1 MQATYPGIWAF
12 DLAGPAVVERLEM
25 RRFLDPG
32 VAIGALGALAIVA
45 VLALVGVFEG
55 EQGGGGS
62 GGAGVSP
69 ALGLE
74 GGERV
79 QRIYEDLNGGV
90 VFIQA
95 RIGGE
100 QLSPFGAPQPQQ
112 GVATGTGFLI
122 DDEGLIV
129 TNAHVVENAVEVALR
144 AADDRVIPA
153 EVVGVD
159 ISTDLAVLRVDPEAL
174 DARPLPLGDVDGV
187 AVGDPVVAMGN
198 PFGLDDTI
206 TAGIVSA
213 KQRRISAPDGF
224 TIQDV
229 IQTDAAVNPGNS
241 GGPLIDLA
249 GRVIGVNSQIATGGQ
264 AQQFAGIAFAIPVST
279 VREIVP
285 DLLDDGEVSRPY
297 LGVTPLDV
305 PPRLAESLGL
315 EEPGGAYVYSV
326 ERGSPADQAGLEGD
340 RAATQGALLGGGDVV
355 LAVGGE
361 EVGNVGDLR
370 AALADQEIGDE
381 VTLTVL
387 RDGERREIPVTPES
401 RPGEG
406 G

>member
-1 MQATYPGIWAF
+1 
-12 DLAGPAVVERLEM
+12 M
-25 RRFLDPG
+25 RRFLDPR
-32 VAIGALGALAIVA
+32 VAAGALGALAIVA

-55 EQGGGGS
+55 EEGG
-62 GGAGVSP
+62 GVSP
-69 ALGLE
+69 
-74 GGERV
+74 GGGVPPAVAQGGDERI
-79 QRIYEDLNGGV
+79 QRIYEAYNGGV

-95 RIGGE
+95 RIGG
-100 QLSPFGAPQPQQ
+100 QQRSPFGAPQPQE

-122 DDEGLIV
+122 DDDGLIV
-129 TNAHVVENAVEVALR
+129 TNAHVVENATEVALR
-144 AADDRVIPA
+144 VADDRVVPA
-153 EVVGVD
+153 EVMGVD

-174 DARPLPLGDVDGV
+174 DARPLPLGDVRGV

-213 KQRRISAPDGF
+213 KQRRISAPNGF

-264 AQQFAGIAFAIPVST
+264 AQQFAGIAFAVPVST

-285 DLLDDGEVSRPY
+285 DLIDDGRVSRPY
-297 LGVTPLDV
+297 LGITPLDV

-315 EEPGGAYVYSV
+315 QEPGGVYVYSV
-326 ERGSPADQAGLEGD
+326 EGGSPADEAGLQGD
-340 RAATQGALLGGGDVV
+340 RAAMQGALLGGGDVILSV
-355 LAVGGE
+355 AGQ
-361 EVGNVGDLR
+361 EVSSTGDLR

-387 RDGERREIPVTPES
+387 RDGESQEVEVTLAP

-406 G
+406 